1 MIRYERLA
9 DRRRLQDLEARAA
22 RLVPPSAAL
31 VPELRA
37 WLGDADALLER
48 LDEHR
53 RALAESARARGRAA
67 SRPAD
72 ERPASVAPAQPRVA
86 PSRASPRSAR
96 RTRRRVTSARL
107 VGRIES
113 SLPVLP
119 VRPAYDD
126 PADAVRDET
135 LSGLIEDL
143 VRFADP
149 DRFRG
154 TRADVAH
161 RLEEVR
167 ALEAAA
173 AASAGAWA
181 AAIASIA
188 NEAECPRYRG
198 LRLTPQAGLV
208 PLRRDPASGLWEF
221 VHVLSGEAP
230 RASESGGWTLSQE
243 SGIVLVLIPGATA
256 RIGARLAVEGEPKE
270 GPYVDPMASPAETPP
285 DDVPLDP
292 FFISKYEMTEAQWV
306 RLRGIAS
313 AGQRG
318 GGRPVG
324 IGPGRSAA
332 RHFRRLVRGSRRRS
346 CASGSSFR
354 RRRSGSTR
362 RVPARRLPGSRA
374 RTRRRSGGRPCSAR
388 PTSSTVGRREPNA
401 FGLHDVV
408 GNAAEWC
415 LDVYARYDED
425 PRLAGTGERFGLD
438 EREHRIR
445 RGGSYLSK
453 ESDLRSA
460 KRDIQSP
467 SARFAE
473 TGLRPS
479 RKLDR

>member
-53 RALAESARARGRAA
+53 RALADLRSRARAA

-72 ERPASVAPAQPRVA
+72 ERPASWLLRNLASLRSRLAALGAADPAGRHL
-86 PSRASPRSAR
+86 RA
-96 RTRRRVTSARL
+96 L

-135 LSGLIEDL
+135 LSGLIEDF

-154 TRADVAH
+154 TRADVVH
-161 RLEEVR
+161 RLEEIR

-173 AASAGAWA
+173 AASAATWA

-198 LRLTPQAGLV
+198 LRLTPQEGLV

-230 RASESGGWTLSQE
+230 RPAESGRWTLSQE

-256 RIGARLAVEGEPKE
+256 RIGARLAADGEPKD
-270 GPYVDPMASPAETPP
+270 GPHVDPMASPADTPP

-306 RLRGIAS
+306 RLRGTLPRVS
-313 AGQRG
+313 AEVGARVG
-318 GGRPVG
+318 SGLGDLLPVTSVDWYEAHDVVMRVG
-324 IGPGRSAA
+324 LELPTEAQWEYAA
-332 RHFRRLVRGSRRRS
+332 RAGTTTPWITGPDAATLPRQAVFGT
-346 CASGSSFR
+346 ASVSS
-354 RRRSGSTR
+354 
-362 RVPARRLPGSRA
+362 
-374 RTRRRSGGRPCSAR
+374 
-388 PTSSTVGRREPNA
+388 VGQREPNA

-445 RGGSYLSK
+445 RGGSYLGK

-460 KRDIQSP
+460 KRDIHSP

-479 RKLDR
+479 RKLER